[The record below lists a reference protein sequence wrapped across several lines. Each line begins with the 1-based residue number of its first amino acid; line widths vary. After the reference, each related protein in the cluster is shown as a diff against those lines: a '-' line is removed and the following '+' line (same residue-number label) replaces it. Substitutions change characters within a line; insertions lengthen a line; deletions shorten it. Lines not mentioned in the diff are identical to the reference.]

1 MSGNRNM
8 KSSLLSLL
16 KFLIIIFVLLS
27 ACDIVTVE
35 VDTPEPVIEKGVKP
49 NIPVQLGW
57 IAAYFGDDYKI
68 FSESIEKV
76 APVDSFTCCYFYSYG
91 KYSQKQINLIRCDSK
106 YVVAIYINGVSPDS
120 LPPSRPVPQQF
131 GRYAEIHF
139 FPFSD
144 WNSTSPNHYY
154 IESFYGNNVF
164 ITSSTDDVLTGT
176 FEGVLRTPGKLVSV
190 TEGEF
195 KLKIFRKNMSVR

>member
-8 KSSLLSLL
+8 KSALLSFL
-16 KFLIIIFVLLS
+16 KLLIIIFMLFS

-35 VDTPEPVIEKGVKP
+35 VDAPEPVVEKGVKP
-49 NIPVQLGW
+49 NIKVQLGW
-57 IAAYFGDDYKI
+57 IAAYFDDDYRI
-68 FSESIEKV
+68 FSQSIEQV
-76 APVDSFTCCYFYSYG
+76 APIDSFTCCYFYSYG
-91 KYSQKQINLIRCDSK
+91 KYTQKQINLIRCDSK
-106 YVVAIYINGVSPDS
+106 YVLAMYIIGVSPDS
-120 LPPSRPVPQQF
+120 LPATLPVPQEF

-154 IESFYGNNVF
+154 INSFYGNNVF
-164 ITSSTDDVLTGT
+164 ITSNKDDILTGT

-195 KLKIFRKNMSVR
+195 KLKIFRKDMSVH